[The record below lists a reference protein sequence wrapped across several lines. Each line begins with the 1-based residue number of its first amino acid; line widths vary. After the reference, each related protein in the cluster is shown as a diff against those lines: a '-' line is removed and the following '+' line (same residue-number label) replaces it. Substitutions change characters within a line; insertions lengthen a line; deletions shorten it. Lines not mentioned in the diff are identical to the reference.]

1 MDINNEVLWFI
12 LLNINNDKKLKLLIE
27 YKEISIIRKYKDKIR
42 ELDGTNKNLE
52 LDDIENFRRYLNKEE
67 IGYITILDKD
77 YPEKLLEG
85 YSPPFVIFYKG
96 NINLLKGELIS
107 IIGARNCS
115 NYGAE
120 VTKMIARHLAS
131 NNITVVSGMALGID
145 SIAQRTVLGSSGN
158 TIGVLGS
165 GVDVVYPK
173 INTDLYKNLIE
184 KGLVISEFLPKT
196 KPFAYNFPRRNRII
210 SGLSKGLIVVEAG
223 IKSGTLIT
231 VDYALEANKIIMA
244 VPGAIFNKNSE
255 GCNKLISE
263 GAHVLQGIEDINE
276 VFKIKSRI
284 SDKKYKNP
292 IIKELMEKISNE
304 PIHLDDILKIVN
316 VDRKVLFE
324 LLFEMQNRNEII
336 CLPGNYYAKTI

>member
-1 MDINNEVLWFI
+1 MNKNNDVLWFI
-12 LLNINNDKKLKLLIE
+12 LLNISNEKKLKLLIE
-27 YKEISIIRKYKDKIR
+27 YKDLSIIRKHKDKIK
-42 ELDGTNKNLE
+42 ELEGSNKDLG
-52 LDDIENFRRYLNKEE
+52 LVDIKNFESYLNKAE
-67 IGYITILDKD
+67 IGYITMLDND

-107 IIGARNCS
+107 IVGARNCS
-115 NYGAE
+115 SYGTE
-120 VTKMIARHLAS
+120 VTKMIARYLAS

-145 SIAQRTVLGSSGN
+145 SIAQRTVIENCGN
-158 TIGVLGS
+158 TIGVLGC

-173 INTDLYKNLIE
+173 INIDLYKNLIK
-184 KGLVISEFLPKT
+184 KGLIISEFLPKT
-196 KPFAYNFPRRNRII
+196 KPFPYNFPRRNRII

-231 VDYALEANKIIMA
+231 VDYALESNKIVMA
-244 VPGAIFNKNSE
+244 VPGSIFNKNSE
-255 GCNKLISE
+255 GCNKLISD
-263 GAHVLQGIEDINE
+263 GAYVMQGIEDINE
-276 VFKIKSRI
+276 VFKIKNKI
-284 SDKKYKNP
+284 SSKEYKNP
-292 IIKELMEKISNE
+292 IIKELMRKISNE

>member
-1 MDINNEVLWFI
+1 MNINEILWFI
-12 LLNINNDKKLKLLIE
+12 LLNISNEKKLELIIE
-27 YKEISIIRKYKDKIR
+27 YKEINIIKKNKDKIKK
-42 ELDGTNKNLE
+42 LIGTNKDLE
-52 LDDIENFRRYLNKEE
+52 LIEIEKFKKYLYDEE
-67 IGYITILDKD
+67 IGYITILDKE
-77 YPEKLLEG
+77 YPENLLYG

-107 IIGARNCS
+107 IVGARNCS
-115 NYGAE
+115 NYGSE
-120 VTKMIARHLAS
+120 VTKIIARYLSS

-145 SIAQRTVLGSSGN
+145 SIAQRTVILESGN
-158 TIGVLGS
+158 TIGVLGC
-165 GVDVVYPK
+165 GVDIVYP
-173 INTDLYKNLIE
+173 NTNVDLYKNLVK

-223 IKSGTLIT
+223 VKSGTLIT
-231 VDYALEANKIIMA
+231 VDYALESNKVVMA
-244 VPGAIFNKNSE
+244 VPGSIFNKNSE

-263 GAHVLQGIEDINE
+263 GAHVLQSVEDINE
-276 VFKIKSRI
+276 VFKIKNKINTNSY
-284 SDKKYKNP
+284 KKP
-292 IIKELMEKISNE
+292 IINELMSKISNE
-304 PIHLDDILKIVN
+304 PIHLDDILEIVN

>member
-1 MDINNEVLWFI
+1 MNLNDDTIWFI
-12 LLNINNDKKLKLLIE
+12 LLNISNDKKLNLLVK
-27 YKEISIIRKYKDKIR
+27 YKEIGIIRKYKDKIR
-42 ELDGTNKNLE
+42 ELENTNKNLE
-52 LDDIENFRRYLNKEE
+52 LKEIEDFKRYLNKEE

-77 YPEKLLEG
+77 YPENLLVG

-96 NINLLKGELIS
+96 NIDLLKGELIS

-115 NYGAE
+115 NYGTE
-120 VTKMIARHLAS
+120 VTKMIARYLAS

-145 SIAQRTVLGSSGN
+145 SIAQSTVLGNSGN
-158 TIGVLGS
+158 TIGVLGC
-165 GVDVVYPK
+165 GVDIVYPK
-173 INTDLYKNLIE
+173 INIDLYKSLVR
-184 KGLVISEFLPKT
+184 KGLIISEFLPKT

-223 IKSGTLIT
+223 VKSGTLIT

-244 VPGAIFNKNSE
+244 VPGSIFNKNSE

-276 VFKIKSRI
+276 VFKIKSKI
-284 SDKKYKNP
+284 KDSAYKSP
-292 IIKELMEKISNE
+292 IIKELMGKISSE

>member
-1 MDINNEVLWFI
+1 MNINNDMLWFI
-12 LLNINNDKKLKLLIE
+12 LLNINNDKKLKLIIK

-42 ELDGTNKNLE
+42 ELDGANKDLE

-67 IGYITILDKD
+67 IGYITILDNE
-77 YPEKLLEG
+77 YPENLL
-85 YSPPFVIFYKG
+85 YIHSPPFVIFYKG
-96 NINLLKGELIS
+96 NINLLEGELIS
-107 IIGARNCS
+107 IVGARNCS

-120 VTKMIARHLAS
+120 VTKMIARYLGS

-145 SIAQRTVLGSSGN
+145 SIAQRTVIQSSGS
-158 TIGVLGS
+158 TIGVLGC

-173 INTDLYKNLIE
+173 TNIDLYRNLIK
-184 KGLVISEFLPKT
+184 KGLIISEFLPKT

-231 VDYALEANKIIMA
+231 VDYALEANKIVMA
-244 VPGAIFNKNSE
+244 VPGSIFNKNSE

-263 GAHVLQGIEDINE
+263 GAHILQGIEDIDE
-276 VFKIKSRI
+276 VFKIKNKINNS
-284 SDKKYKNP
+284 KYKNP
-292 IIKELMEKISNE
+292 IMKELMVKISNE

>member
-1 MDINNEVLWFI
+1 MNINNDVLWFI

-42 ELDGTNKNLE
+42 ELDGSNKNLE
-52 LDDIENFRRYLNKEE
+52 LDYIENFKKYLNKEE
-67 IGYITILDKD
+67 IGYITILDNE
-77 YPEKLLEG
+77 YPENLL
-85 YSPPFVIFYKG
+85 YIHSPPFVIFYKG
-96 NINLLKGELIS
+96 NINLLEGELIS
-107 IIGARNCS
+107 MIGARNCS

-120 VTKMIARHLAS
+120 VTKMIARYLGS

-145 SIAQRTVLGSSGN
+145 SIAQKTVIESSGS
-158 TIGVLGS
+158 TIGVLGC

-173 INTDLYKNLIE
+173 TNIDLYKNLIK

-231 VDYALEANKIIMA
+231 VDYALESNKIVMA
-244 VPGAIFNKNSE
+244 VPGSIFNKNSE

-263 GAHVLQGIEDINE
+263 GAHVLQGIEDIDE
-276 VFKIKSRI
+276 VFKIKN
-284 SDKKYKNP
+284 KTNNNKYKNP
-292 IIKELMEKISNE
+292 IIKELMVKISNE

>member
-1 MDINNEVLWFI
+1 MNINNDMLWFI
-12 LLNINNDKKLKLLIE
+12 LLNINNDKKLKLIIK

-42 ELDGTNKNLE
+42 ELDGANKDLE

-67 IGYITILDKD
+67 IGYITILDNE
-77 YPEKLLEG
+77 YPENLL
-85 YSPPFVIFYKG
+85 YIHSPPFVIFYKG
-96 NINLLKGELIS
+96 NINLLEGELIS
-107 IIGARNCS
+107 IVGARNCS

-120 VTKMIARHLAS
+120 VTKMIARYLGS

-145 SIAQRTVLGSSGN
+145 SIAQRTVIQSSGS
-158 TIGVLGS
+158 TIGVLGC

-173 INTDLYKNLIE
+173 TNIDLYRNLIK
-184 KGLVISEFLPKT
+184 KGLIISEFLPKT

-231 VDYALEANKIIMA
+231 VDYALEANKIVMA
-244 VPGAIFNKNSE
+244 VPGSIFNKNSE

-263 GAHVLQGIEDINE
+263 GAHILQGIEDIDE
-276 VFKIKSRI
+276 FFKIKNKINNS
-284 SDKKYKNP
+284 KYKNP
-292 IIKELMEKISNE
+292 IMKELMVKISNE